1 MRLVRRR
8 ICLQSPPDST
18 VGVGPKTILVQL
30 EAPEL
35 HQNEILVQLDRP
47 GVEKK
52 LPSCT
57 KIPVDPIAEILPW
70 GNQAR
75 LKGEAWQASGVA
87 SRKIPFPHG

>member
-57 KIPVDPIAEILPW
+57 KIPVDPIAEIPPGLSMEVLPKKAK
-70 GNQAR
+70 NP
-75 LKGEAWQASGVA
+75 SVA
-87 SRKIPFPHG
+87 VSV